1 MLNKYLGIDISD
13 DFIRYVYLKSGPFS
27 NTILKAGKAK
37 IDFDILSPRAL
48 CQSIKS
54 LIKEEQVKPTRIF
67 VSISRKDTVI
77 HQLTLPKLTKREF
90 ETVVTSEIEKI
101 PAFHKREY
109 DYIYRKYPL
118 GRDKFRVILAAIR
131 RDILDAVLREIHRT
145 GIPFEHVE
153 LTPLNFRDVT
163 NKIDHVYD
171 CDACVVVSDRQT
183 YLSIYDTHQYK
194 NFYIMPA
201 GLNQFQHTVSQ
212 EQIKMIANDWASQLK
227 RALKAYL
234 LDNRTIRI
242 NKIWLVWDKEV
253 APNLDQYLADEFD
266 NPVEILDVRKIPKIK
281 TTENY
286 PLNPIYATALSPISG
301 YIHKIKPQFNLQHFF
316 SRFQMTRHALKAGA
330 VAALIIAFFGI
341 FFNEGNRWLNEQTK
355 QYVLQSRA
363 AEGKT
368 RFLKGEAQELYAQ
381 HREYDAIR
389 QRFLAQATYVQQL
402 NRVSW
407 AQVFAV
413 VANELPEELALKSF
427 RFNEEGRATIKGQA
441 LKMESIAE
449 MIRRID
455 DSAILDKGKFDFLKE
470 GEVADQ
476 KILNFGILAKLKEDA
491 PRESDTDEQEEN

>member
-1 MLNKYLGIDISD
+1 MLKRYLGIDISD
-13 DFIRYVYLKSGPFS
+13 DFIRYVYLKTKPFS
-27 NTILKAGKAK
+27 NTIVKAGKAK
-37 IDFDILSPRAL
+37 IDFDLLTPRAL

-54 LIKEEQVKPTRIF
+54 LIKQEQVKPSRIF

-77 HQLTLPKLTKREF
+77 HQLNLPKLSKREF
-90 ETVVTSEIEKI
+90 DSVITSEIEKI
-101 PAFHKREY
+101 PAFHKQEY
-109 DYIYRKYPL
+109 DYIYRKYPH
-118 GRDKFRVILAAIR
+118 GRDKVRVILAAIR
-131 RDILDAVLREIHRT
+131 RDVLDAVLREIHRT

-153 LTPLNFRDVT
+153 LTPLNLKDVT
-163 NKIDHVYD
+163 HKIDHVD
-171 CDACVVVSDRQT
+171 ECDACVVVSDRQT

-194 NFYIMPA
+194 LFYTMNA

-227 RALKAYL
+227 RALKSYL
-234 LDNRTIRI
+234 LDNRSIRI

-253 APNLDQYLADEFD
+253 APNLDQYMADEFD

-281 TTENY
+281 TVENY
-286 PLNPIYATALSPISG
+286 PLNPIYAAALSPISS

-316 SRFQMTRHALKAGA
+316 SRFQMTRYALKAGA

-341 FFNEGNRWLNEQTK
+341 FFNEGNRWLRANTR
-355 QYVLQSRA
+355 QYVIQRTA
-363 AEGKT
+363 VEGRT
-368 RFLKGEAQELYAQ
+368 RFLKGEAQDLYVQ
-381 HREYDAIR
+381 HREYEAIR

-427 RFNEEGRATIKGQA
+427 KFDEEGRATIKGQA
-441 LKMESIAE
+441 FKMESIAE

-455 DSAILDKGKFDFLKE
+455 ESEILDKGKFDFLKE
-470 GEVADQ
+470 QDVKDK
-476 KILNFGILAKLKEDA
+476 KILNFGILAKLKQDENSPEA
-491 PRESDTDEQEEN
+491 TDEQEEN